1 MPINGVVKKTERI
14 ARDLIKFFIMLLILV
29 IYILA

>member
-14 ARDLIKFFIMLLILV
+14 TRDLIKFFIMLLILV